1 MRYRVLSIAQ
11 SHEIVEI
18 LVAGGDFG
26 VDAVALERGDGEQLD
41 VGPLLSIVAAFEERI
56 SECGSSVD
64 TEQFEGQLAAALHPW
79 FSSIPIEVLDD
90 PGLWRYLALKHFWWF
105 TAHRESEPILRGN
118 FKNLVDATLPAEQIP
133 LRLYLRTRAIDV
145 DGDVDLAG
153 ALPHSTDFWR
163 SHINRVRLG
172 SAPIVARALA
182 EAKLADTKGRLSTNP
197 LRRVARRLNRTW
209 ANTNLDIYDQ
219 DDALHLIQE
228 AIERET

>member
-1 MRYRVLSIAQ
+1 MRYRVLTIAQ
-11 SHEIVEI
+11 THEIVEL
-18 LVAGGDFG
+18 LVAGEDFG
-26 VDAVALERGDGEQLD
+26 TDAVALERGDGEQLD
-41 VGPLLSIVAAFEERI
+41 VGPLLDIVEVFRERL

-64 TEQFEGQLAAALHPW
+64 TEHFEGQLAAALHPW

-90 PGLWRYLALKHFWWF
+90 PGFWRYLAVKYFWWF
-105 TAHRESEPILRGN
+105 TAHRESDPIARGN
-118 FKNLVDATLPAEQIP
+118 FTNLVDATLPAEQIP

-145 DGDVDLAG
+145 DGDVQLAG
-153 ALPHSTDFWR
+153 ALAHSTDFWR

-172 SAPIVARALA
+172 SAPVVARVFA

-209 ANTNLDIYDQ
+209 ANTNLDIYERE
-219 DDALHLIQE
+219 DALHLIQE